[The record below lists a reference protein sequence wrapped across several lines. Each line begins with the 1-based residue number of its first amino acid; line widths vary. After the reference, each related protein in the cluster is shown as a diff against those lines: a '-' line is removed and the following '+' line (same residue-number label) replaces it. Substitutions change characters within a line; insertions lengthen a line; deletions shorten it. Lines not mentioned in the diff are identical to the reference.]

1 MSLEKK
7 IEELTLAV
15 TQLTRAITISDMSKD
30 SKFDLNP
37 YEKALADKQARE
49 EEDNTLVAV
58 TPSDIEEAPTPDETT
73 KSIETSYATLREEI
87 PMFCKD
93 IMDKNRDDKPK
104 VQQAFASFNGA
115 KSLSQISDKELPI
128 LLSKL
133 VTIKKEQK

>member
-1 MSLEKK
+1 MSLEKR

-15 TQLTRAITISDMSKD
+15 TKLTIAIGEVSKD
-30 SKFDLNP
+30 LNDDFNT
-37 YEKALADKQARE
+37 YEKTLADKQARE

-58 TPSDIEEAPTPDETT
+58 TPSDIEEAPAPDETT
-73 KSIETSYATLREEI
+73 KSIEVSYATLREEI

-128 LLSKL
+128 LFSKL

>member
-1 MSLEKK
+1 MSLEKR
-7 IEELTLAV
+7 IEELTLAI
-15 TQLTRAITISDMSKD
+15 TKLTIAIGEMSKD
-30 SKFDLNP
+30 LNVDLNP
-37 YEKALADKQARE
+37 YEKALADKQARD

-58 TPSDIEEAPTPDETT
+58 TPSDIEEAPNLA
-73 KSIETSYATLREEI
+73 ETSYANLREEI

-128 LLSKL
+128 LFSKL

>member
-1 MSLEKK
+1 MSLEKR
-7 IEELTLAV
+7 IEDLTI
-15 TQLTRAITISDMSKD
+15 AITKLTIAIGEVSKD
-30 SKFDLNP
+30 LNDDFNT
-37 YEKALADKQARE
+37 YEKVMAMKQAEE

-58 TPSDIEEAPTPDETT
+58 TPSDIEELDKRLDESFT
-73 KSIETSYATLREEI
+73 ALREEI

-115 KSLSQISDKELPI
+115 KSLSQISDRDLTS

-133 VTIKKEQK
+133 VNIKKEQK

>member
-1 MSLEKK
+1 MSLEKR

-15 TQLTRAITISDMSKD
+15 TKLTIAIGEISKD
-30 SKFDLNP
+30 LNDDFNT
-37 YEKALADKQARE
+37 YEKALADKQARD

-58 TPSDIEEAPTPDETT
+58 TPSDIEEAPNLD
-73 KSIETSYATLREEI
+73 ETSYGALREEI

-128 LLSKL
+128 LFSKL

>member
-37 YEKALADKQARE
+37 YEKALAEKQARD

-58 TPSDIEEAPTPDETT
+58 TPSDIEELDKRLDE
-73 KSIETSYATLREEI
+73 SYAALREEI

-115 KSLSQISDKELPI
+115 KSLSQISDRDLTP

-133 VTIKKEQK
+133 VNIKKEQK

>member
-7 IEELTLAV
+7 IEDLTLAI
-15 TQLTRAITISDMSKD
+15 TLLTRAIKVSEMSKD

-58 TPSDIEEAPTPDETT
+58 TPSDIEEAPTSD
-73 KSIETSYATLREEI
+73 ETSYVALREEI
-87 PMFCKD
+87 PMLCKE

-104 VQQAFASFNGA
+104 ITKVFASFNGA
-115 KSLSQISDKELPI
+115 KSLSQISDKELTT
-128 LLSKL
+128 LLSKIT
-133 VTIKKEQK
+133 TIKDSQK

>member
-1 MSLEKK
+1 MSLEKR

-15 TQLTRAITISDMSKD
+15 TKLTIAIGEISKD
-30 SKFDLNP
+30 LNDDFNT
-37 YEKALADKQARE
+37 YEKALADKQARD

-58 TPSDIEEAPTPDETT
+58 TPSDIEEAPNLA
-73 KSIETSYATLREEI
+73 ETSYANLREEI

-128 LLSKL
+128 LFSKL

>member
-1 MSLEKK
+1 MSLEKR

-15 TQLTRAITISDMSKD
+15 TKLTIAIGEMSKD
-30 SKFDLNP
+30 SNVDFNT
-37 YEKALADKQARE
+37 YEKALADKQARD
-49 EEDNTLVAV
+49 EEDNTLVAI
-58 TPSDIEEAPTPDETT
+58 TPSDIEEAPAPDETT

-93 IMDKNRDDKPK
+93 IMDKNRDDKAK

-115 KSLSQISDKELPI
+115 KSLSQISDKELTT

-133 VTIKKEQK
+133 VAIKKEQK

>member
-1 MSLEKK
+1 MSLEKR

-15 TQLTRAITISDMSKD
+15 TKLTIAIGEMSKD
-30 SKFDLNP
+30 LNVDLNP
-37 YEKALADKQARE
+37 YDKALADKQARD

-73 KSIETSYATLREEI
+73 KSLEISYANLREEI
-87 PMFCKD
+87 PMLCKE

-115 KSLSQISDKELPI
+115 KSLSQISDKELTT

-133 VTIKKEQK
+133 VAIKRNKND

>member
-37 YEKALADKQARE
+37 YEKALADKQARD

-58 TPSDIEEAPTPDETT
+58 TPSDIEELDKRLDE
-73 KSIETSYATLREEI
+73 SYAALREEI

-115 KSLSQISDKELPI
+115 KSLSQISDRDLTP

-133 VTIKKEQK
+133 VNIKKEQK

>member
-1 MSLEKK
+1 MSLEKR

-15 TQLTRAITISDMSKD
+15 TKLTIAIGEISKD
-30 SKFDLNP
+30 LNDDFNT
-37 YEKALADKQARE
+37 YEKALADKQARD

-58 TPSDIEEAPTPDETT
+58 TPSDIEEAPNLDETA
-73 KSIETSYATLREEI
+73 KSIEVSYEALREEI

-128 LLSKL
+128 LFSKL

>member
-1 MSLEKK
+1 MSLEKR

-15 TQLTRAITISDMSKD
+15 TKLTIAIGEISKD
-30 SKFDLNP
+30 LNDDFNT

-58 TPSDIEEAPTPDETT
+58 TPSDIEEAPAPDETT
-73 KSIETSYATLREEI
+73 KSIETSYANLREEI

-115 KSLSQISDKELPI
+115 KSLSQISDKELTT

-133 VTIKKEQK
+133 VAIKKEQK

>member
-7 IEELTLAV
+7 IEDLTLAI
-15 TQLTRAITISDMSKD
+15 TLLTRAIKVSEMSKD

-37 YEKALADKQARE
+37 YEKALANKQARE

-58 TPSDIEEAPTPDETT
+58 TPSDIEEAPTPDKRS
-73 KSIETSYATLREEI
+73 KSVETSHDALREEI
-87 PMFCKD
+87 PMLCKD
-93 IMDKNRDDKPK
+93 IMDKNRDDKAK

-115 KSLSQISDKELPI
+115 KSLSQISNKELTT

-133 VTIKKEQK
+133 VAIKKEQK

>member
-7 IEELTLAV
+7 IEDLTLAI
-15 TQLTRAITISDMSKD
+15 TLLTRAIKVSEMSKD

-37 YEKALADKQARE
+37 YEKALANKQARE

-58 TPSDIEEAPTPDETT
+58 TPSDIEEAPNLD
-73 KSIETSYATLREEI
+73 ETSYANLREEI
-87 PMFCKD
+87 PMLCKD
-93 IMDKNRDDKPK
+93 IMDKNRDDKAK

-115 KSLSQISDKELPI
+115 KSLSQISNKELTT

-133 VTIKKEQK
+133 VAIKKEQK

>member
-7 IEELTLAV
+7 IEDLTLAI
-15 TQLTRAITISDMSKD
+15 TLLTRAIKVSEMSKD

-58 TPSDIEEAPTPDETT
+58 TPSDIEEAPTSD
-73 KSIETSYATLREEI
+73 ETSYVALREEI
-87 PMFCKD
+87 PMLCKE

-104 VQQAFASFNGA
+104 ITKVFASFNGA
-115 KSLSQISDKELPI
+115 KSLSQISDKELTT
-128 LLSKL
+128 LLSKIT
-133 VTIKKEQK
+133 TIKDNQK

>member
-1 MSLEKK
+1 MSLEKR

-15 TQLTRAITISDMSKD
+15 TKLTIAIGEISKD
-30 SKFDLNP
+30 LNDDFNT
-37 YEKALADKQARE
+37 YEKALADKQARD

-58 TPSDIEEAPTPDETT
+58 TPSDIEELDKRLDE
-73 KSIETSYATLREEI
+73 SYAALREEI

-115 KSLSQISDKELPI
+115 KSLSQISDRDLTP

-133 VTIKKEQK
+133 VNIKKEQK

>member
-1 MSLEKK
+1 MSLEKR

-15 TQLTRAITISDMSKD
+15 TKLTIAIGEISKD
-30 SKFDLNP
+30 LNDDFNT

-58 TPSDIEEAPTPDETT
+58 TPSDIEEAPTPDKRP
-73 KSIETSYATLREEI
+73 KSVETSHADLREEI
-87 PMFCKD
+87 PMLCKD
-93 IMDKNRDDKPK
+93 IMDKNRDDKAK

-115 KSLSQISDKELPI
+115 KSLSQISNKELTT

-133 VTIKKEQK
+133 VAIKKEQK

>member
-1 MSLEKK
+1 MSLEKR

-15 TQLTRAITISDMSKD
+15 TKLTIAIGEMSKD

-37 YEKALADKQARE
+37 YEKALANKQARE

-58 TPSDIEEAPTPDETT
+58 TPSDIEEAPTPDKRS
-73 KSIETSYATLREEI
+73 KSVETSHDALREEI
-87 PMFCKD
+87 PMLCKD
-93 IMDKNRDDKPK
+93 IMDKNRDDKAK

-115 KSLSQISDKELPI
+115 KSLSQISNKELTT

-133 VTIKKEQK
+133 VAIKKEQK